1 MRLYES
7 IQSNLKENELTDE
20 ELTNLYYM
28 DRVLRCMND
37 EDALSDGWLMY
48 YIADGDSDFGV
59 NYIIDEYK
67 NFLTKEDYNKA
78 YNYYKRLVSET
89 KEGGIIAR
97 EFYKGERN
105 INPNA
110 GATADEIAFVKKD
123 FPDIEVIT
131 K

>member
-1 MRLYES
+1 MNLFES
-7 IQSNLKENELTDE
+7 IQNNLKENELTNE

-37 EDALSDGWLMY
+37 EDALSDGWLMN

-59 NYIIDEYK
+59 DYIIDEYK
-67 NFLTKEDYNKA
+67 NFMTKEDYESA
-78 YNYYKRLVSET
+78 YNYYKKLVKST
-89 KEGGIIAR
+89 LEGGIIAR

-105 INPNA
+105 INPTA
-110 GATADEIAFVKKD
+110 GATADEIEFVKKD